1 LSTVSS
7 NSAIDYTVEPTPA
20 VEDRDPV
27 YAGLRLSAWLQIGA
41 IGGLFILLFWP
52 NLRRLWYKTNPISGE
67 PNWGHAVIVPFIGM
81 YYLYINREPLLAA
94 KVKTAWGG
102 LAIALGGILF
112 FAYGIYPGRNDWF
125 CDIGMVTTLFGV
137 VTLLCGWRVMK
148 IAWFPIVFLVCAL
161 PWPGL
166 FYSLVAGPLQKL
178 AAQVA
183 VHILSFTG
191 VPSGQFGTK
200 IFIVAHDGGVRTLNV
215 AEACAG
221 LRGLMTFVSI
231 AAAVAFLSARP
242 MWQKIIL
249 VASAVPI
256 AIFCN
261 TLRVTGQ
268 GYFARYGRPEW
279 GESFAHGFVGLLM
292 MIPAFFLILLVG
304 WILENIFIEE
314 VEDKSGLKR
323 PKPAGAA
330 TPTLAPVVAAP
341 AAAARTVA
349 AIRPD
354 AGSVLGTSRAAAST
368 PGRPPAVRPAG
379 TPAVPAAPR
388 PAAKSSVAPGM
399 GAKPAGTP
407 PVRPAAVP
415 PVGSATRRPPT
426 ARPPAAPGAAPPQSN
441 GAAAAGRVA
450 PTQPTRR
457 VIGLPPTTKPAAPR
471 PAGAK
476 PPAPA
481 AAASAP
487 AADAPSASPAPTA
500 PSAAAAAPSAAPKE
514 DMP

>member
-1 LSTVSS
+1 MSTVSS
-7 NSAIDYTVEPTPA
+7 NSTIDYTVAPTPV

-52 NLRRLWYKTNPISGE
+52 NLRRLWYKTNPINGE
-67 PNWGHAVIVPFIGM
+67 PNWGHAVVVPFIGM

-94 KVKTAWGG
+94 RTKTAWEG
-102 LAIALGGILF
+102 LAITLGGILF

-166 FYSLVAGPLQKL
+166 FYSLVAGPLQKM

-200 IFIVAHDGGVRTLNV
+200 IFIVARDGGVRTLNV

-249 VASAVPI
+249 VASAIPI

-261 TLRVTGQ
+261 TMRVTGQ
-268 GYFARYGRPEW
+268 GFLARYFGPEW
-279 GESFAHGFVGLLM
+279 GENFAHGFVGLLM

-304 WILENIFIEE
+304 WVLEHIFIEE

-323 PKPAGAA
+323 PKPPGVA
-330 TPTLAPVVAAP
+330 TATLAPAVAAP
-341 AAAARTVA
+341 AAGAARTVA
-349 AIRPD
+349 GIRPD
-354 AGSVLGTSRAAAST
+354 VLGASMTNRAAALT
-368 PGRPPAVRPAG
+368 PGRSPAVRPAG
-379 TPAVPAAPR
+379 APAGPATPR
-388 PAAKSSVAPGM
+388 PAAKSSAAPGA

-426 ARPPAAPGAAPPQSN
+426 VRPSAAPGAAAPQSN
-441 GAAAAGRVA
+441 GAAAAGRVP
-450 PTQPTRR
+450 PTQPIRR
-457 VIGLPPTTKPAAPR
+457 VVGLPPTTKSAAPR

-481 AAASAP
+481 APAP
-487 AADAPSASPAPTA
+487 DRAVDAPPGGPAPTA
-500 PSAAAAAPSAAPKE
+500 AGAAPKE
-514 DMP
+514 EMP